1 MGFAV
6 VNITVYVLAS
16 LKQNVK
22 GEEVGKRVRQG
33 LRRLRLAK
41 ENPNEE
47 SKQPEMIKAVVDGK
61 LKMVQ
66 KGQKDPYDKIKKEN
80 DDKIKGQYDHP
91 AY

>member
-66 KGQKDPYDKIKKEN
+66 KG
-80 DDKIKGQYDHP
+80 
-91 AY
+91 